1 MVDVIF
7 FSTIIDLVSSD
18 FPSVANQWS
27 AGSHGPYS
35 IFKKIRR
42 IHQLHG
48 YDSTGLLIAVLL
60 ELSNFC
66 KGKATMHCPI
76 RGQSIEGFYIL
87 PHAGWCIG
95 LGRWF
100 GKFGGRGQGLYRS
113 IGKGSI
119 ISV

>member
-1 MVDVIF
+1 MFNQGCRIIIRNTVVVDF
-7 FSTIIDLVSSD
+7 IIINSVSSD

-27 AGSHGPYS
+27 VGSHGPYS
-35 IFKKIRR
+35 ILKKIRR

-66 KGKATMHCPI
+66 GGEAVMHCPI

-87 PHAGWCIG
+87 QQ
-95 LGRWF
+95 
-100 GKFGGRGQGLYRS
+100 K
-113 IGKGSI
+113 
-119 ISV
+119 